1 MQTLAMNDSFVRE
14 LTMEELDLI
23 AGGWNWGNVN
33 WGRAAAIGGA
43 GAVGGGIAGS
53 VGGPLG
59 AGLGAAGGFVA
70 GFGGAVINDAW

>member
-33 WGRAAAIGGA
+33 
-43 GAVGGGIAGS
+43 
-53 VGGPLG
+53 
-59 AGLGAAGGFVA
+59 
-70 GFGGAVINDAW
+70 

>member
-1 MQTLAMNDSFVRE
+1 MQTLTLQNDFGRE
-14 LTMEELDLI
+14 LTMDELEMI
-23 AGGWNWGNVN
+23 AGGWNWDNVN

-53 VGGPLG
+53 AGGFVG

-70 GFGGAVINDAW
+70 GFGGAVISDAW